1 MATTV
6 VGSALVACL
15 YWAQAICVPVA
26 LATFLAFLLSP
37 LVTTLHRRG
46 LGRTPSVLLVVL
58 AAILFLA
65 GVAGV
70 VGAQV
75 KNLTSEVPEYTDNIK
90 AKIQSLR
97 HVLERPMTE
106 RLAKMA
112 REITGELKT
121 PEAGG
126 MEGGQ
131 ARSSESTVVVEPQ
144 STTWLSRVPSV
155 LSQMVEALGGLF
167 LASVLLV
174 FILLKREDLRNRL
187 IRLVGNGRI
196 TATTKALD
204 DAAQRVSR
212 YLLMQLIVNST
223 FGLAIT
229 LGLLAI
235 GVEHAILWGFMGATL
250 RYVPYVGAWIAALG
264 PVLLSLAMFP
274 GWVQPLLVVGLFG
287 AIELLTGNVIEP
299 RLYGRSI
306 GVSEIALLVAAAFW
320 AFLWGPVG
328 LVLEPAY
335 RLYGRVG

>member
-1 MATTV
+1 
-6 VGSALVACL
+6 
-15 YWAQAICVPVA
+15 
-26 LATFLAFLLSP
+26 
-37 LVTTLHRRG
+37 
-46 LGRTPSVLLVVL
+46 
-58 AAILFLA
+58 
-65 GVAGV
+65 
-70 VGAQV
+70 
-75 KNLTSEVPEYTDNIK
+75 
-90 AKIQSLR
+90 
-97 HVLERPMTE
+97 
-106 RLAKMA
+106 
-112 REITGELKT
+112 
-121 PEAGG
+121 
-126 MEGGQ
+126 
-131 ARSSESTVVVEPQ
+131 
-144 STTWLSRVPSV
+144 
-155 LSQMVEALGGLF
+155 MVEALGGLF

-328 LVLEPAY
+328 LVLRARLPSVWSCWVNTFRTWDSSTCSWAMSRFWRQIWHTTSDCWRTIKMRRQNSSTPRSRHPPAS
-335 RLYGRVG
+335 RSMTSFWCLR